1 MGAIGVAETSDY
13 KLDRIRFRHRR
24 CVALPLS
31 PVGSGEDFLRI
42 RVEAAK
48 FFMDDTESESMI
60 SQSIFK
66 AYDIRGVI
74 GKTLDADV
82 ARSIGRAF
90 GSEVR
95 AQGGDAVVVARDGR
109 LSGPELVGALA
120 DGLRA
125 AGVDVVDVG
134 MVPTPVGYFAASVPL
149 ALSGGERRVDS
160 CIVVTGSHNPPD
172 YNGFKMVLRGAA
184 IYGDQIQ
191 GLYKR
196 IVDARFETG
205 NGSYERYDVADQYV
219 ERIVGDI
226 RLARPLKLVVDAGN
240 GVAGPLATRLFKALG
255 CELVELFT
263 DIDGNFP
270 NHHPDPAHPEN
281 LQDVIAK
288 LKTTDAEIGFAFD
301 GDGDRLGVVT
311 KDGQI
316 IYPDRQLMLFAEEV
330 LSRNPGAQIIYD
342 VKCTRNLA
350 QWVREKGGE
359 PLMWKTGHSL
369 VKAKL
374 RETGAPLAGEMSGH
388 VFFKDRWYGFDDGL
402 YTGARLLEILARAAD
417 PSALLNGLPNA
428 VSTPELQLKLDEGEN
443 VKLIDKLRA
452 DAKFDGADE
461 VVTID
466 GLRVEYPD
474 GFGLA
479 RSSNTTPVV
488 VLRFEASS
496 DAALARI
503 QDDFRR
509 ALKAAKPDANLPF

>member
-1 MGAIGVAETSDY
+1 
-13 KLDRIRFRHRR
+13 
-24 CVALPLS
+24 
-31 PVGSGEDFLRI
+31 
-42 RVEAAK
+42 
-48 FFMDDTESESMI
+48 MI

-74 GKTLDADV
+74 GKTLDAEA

-109 LSGPELVGALA
+109 LSGPELIQALS

-125 AGVDVVDVG
+125 AGVDVVNVG

-149 ALSGGERRVDS
+149 KLAGGERHVDS

-191 GLYKR
+191 ALYKR
-196 IVDARFETG
+196 ITENRFESG
-205 NGSYERYDVADQYV
+205 SGSYQDYDIADAYV
-219 ERIVGDI
+219 ERIVSDI
-226 RLARPLKLVVDAGN
+226 KLARPLKIVVDTGN
-240 GVAGPLATRLFKALG
+240 GVAGGLAPRLFKALG

-281 LQDVIAK
+281 LQDVIRA
-288 LKTTDAEIGFAFD
+288 LKETDAEIGFAFD

-330 LSRNPGAQIIYD
+330 LSRNKGAQIIYD

-350 QWVREKGGE
+350 KWVKDKGGE

-402 YTGARLLEILARAAD
+402 YTGARLLEILARVQD
-417 PSALLNGLPNA
+417 PSKLLNSLPNSH
-428 VSTPELQLKLDEGEN
+428 STPELQLKLQEGEN
-443 VKLIDKLRA
+443 FELIARLQKS
-452 DAKFDGADE
+452 AKFPDADQ

-488 VLRFEASS
+488 VMRFEADN
-496 DAALARI
+496 DAALKRI
-503 QDDFRR
+503 QEDFRR
-509 ALKAAKPDANLPF
+509 VILAEKADAKLPF

>member
-1 MGAIGVAETSDY
+1 
-13 KLDRIRFRHRR
+13 
-24 CVALPLS
+24 
-31 PVGSGEDFLRI
+31 
-42 RVEAAK
+42 
-48 FFMDDTESESMI
+48 MI
-60 SQSIFK
+60 SKSIFK

-74 GKTLDADV
+74 GKTLDADA

-109 LSGPELVGALA
+109 LSGPELIQALS

-125 AGVDVVDVG
+125 AGVDVVNVG

-149 ALSGGERRVDS
+149 KLDGGERRVDS

-184 IYGDQIQ
+184 IYGEQILALHQ
-191 GLYKR
+191 R
-196 IVDARFETG
+196 IVDENFAD
-205 NGSYERYDVADQYV
+205 GSGTYTEYDIADAYLD
-219 ERIVGDI
+219 RIASDVK
-226 RLARPLKLVVDAGN
+226 LARPIKIVVDTGN
-240 GVAGPLATRLFKALG
+240 GVAGGLAPKLFKKLG

-263 DIDGNFP
+263 EIDGTFP

-281 LQDVIAK
+281 LQDVIRA
-288 LKTTDAEIGFAFD
+288 LKESDAEIGFAFD
-301 GDGDRLGVVT
+301 GDGDRPGVVT

-330 LSRNPGAQIIYD
+330 LSRNKGAQIIYD

-350 QWVREKGGE
+350 KWVKEKGGE

-402 YTGARLLEILARAAD
+402 YTGARLLEILTRVAD
-417 PSALLNGLPNA
+417 PSKLLNSLPNSN
-428 VSTPELQLKLDEGEN
+428 STPELQLKLEEGEN
-443 VKLIDKLRA
+443 FELIARLQQN
-452 DAKFDGADE
+452 AKFTGADD
-461 VVTID
+461 VVKID

-488 VLRFEASS
+488 VMRFEADS
-496 DAALARI
+496 DEALKRI
-503 QDDFRR
+503 QEDFRR
-509 ALKAAKPDANLPF
+509 VIMAEKPDAKLPF

>member
-1 MGAIGVAETSDY
+1 
-13 KLDRIRFRHRR
+13 
-24 CVALPLS
+24 
-31 PVGSGEDFLRI
+31 
-42 RVEAAK
+42 
-48 FFMDDTESESMI
+48 MI
-60 SQSIFK
+60 SKSIFK

-74 GKTLDADV
+74 GKTLDADA

-109 LSGPELVGALA
+109 LSGPELIGALS

-125 AGVDVVDVG
+125 AGVDVVNVG

-149 ALSGGERRVDS
+149 KLAGGERRVDS

-184 IYGDQIQ
+184 IYGEQILALHQ
-191 GLYKR
+191 R
-196 IVDARFETG
+196 IVDENFADG
-205 NGSYERYDVADQYV
+205 NGSYTEYDIADAYL
-219 ERIVGDI
+219 ERIASDVK
-226 RLARPLKLVVDAGN
+226 LARPIKIVVDTGN
-240 GVAGPLATRLFKALG
+240 GVAGGLAPKLFKKLG

-263 DIDGNFP
+263 EVDGNFP

-281 LQDVIAK
+281 LEDVIRA
-288 LKTTDAEIGFAFD
+288 LKETDAEIGFAFD

-330 LSRNPGAQIIYD
+330 LSRNKGAQIIYD

-350 QWVREKGGE
+350 KWVKDKGGE

-402 YTGARLLEILARAAD
+402 YTGARLLEILTRVAD
-417 PSALLNGLPNA
+417 PSALLNSLPNSH
-428 VSTPELQLKLDEGEN
+428 STPELQLKLEEGEN
-443 VKLIDKLRA
+443 FELIARLQQN
-452 DAKFDGADE
+452 AKFTGADN
-461 VVTID
+461 VVKID

-488 VLRFEASS
+488 VMRFEADN
-496 DAALARI
+496 DAALKRI

-509 ALKAAKPDANLPF
+509 VILAEKADAKLPF

>member
-1 MGAIGVAETSDY
+1 
-13 KLDRIRFRHRR
+13 
-24 CVALPLS
+24 
-31 PVGSGEDFLRI
+31 
-42 RVEAAK
+42 
-48 FFMDDTESESMI
+48 MI
-60 SQSIFK
+60 SKSIFK

-74 GKTLDADV
+74 GKTLDADA

-109 LSGPELVGALA
+109 LSGPELIQALS

-125 AGVDVVDVG
+125 AGVDVVNVG

-149 ALSGGERRVDS
+149 KLAGGERRVDS

-184 IYGDQIQ
+184 IYGEQIQ
-191 GLYKR
+191 ALHQR
-196 IVDARFETG
+196 IVDDNFAQ
-205 NGSYERYDVADQYV
+205 GSGTYAEYDIADAYLD
-219 ERIVGDI
+219 RIASDVK
-226 RLARPLKLVVDAGN
+226 LARPIKIVVDTGN
-240 GVAGPLATRLFKALG
+240 GVAGGLAPKLFKKLG

-263 DIDGNFP
+263 EIDGNFP

-281 LQDVIAK
+281 LQDVIRA
-288 LKTTDAEIGFAFD
+288 LNETDAEIGFAFD

-330 LSRNPGAQIIYD
+330 LSRNKGAQIIYD

-350 QWVREKGGE
+350 KWVKDKGGE

-402 YTGARLLEILARAAD
+402 YTGARLLEILTRVED
-417 PSALLNGLPNA
+417 PSKLLNSLPNSN
-428 VSTPELQLKLDEGEN
+428 STPELQLKLEEGEN
-443 VKLIDKLRA
+443 FELIARLQQN
-452 DAKFDGADE
+452 AKFTGADD
-461 VVTID
+461 VVKID

-488 VLRFEASS
+488 VMRFEA
-496 DAALARI
+496 DNEAALKRI
-503 QDDFRR
+503 QEDFRR
-509 ALKAAKPDANLPF
+509 VILAEKADAKLPF